1 MNQPCGCGALYQYGY
16 WIPWAHMPNA
26 LPNRIPQD
34 STFLQ
39 KQVILP
45 RMMRPEKMPTF
56 RCFRLH
62 QDPTSA
68 PSWWCIYSLESREV
82 SNYYWSKHSLFFFS
96 YFLSPKRNDWDEA
109 ELPHLSCK
117 MPYLK
122 QLLSAAQPH
131 SSVIKMSSNLK
142 PGNRSNGAA
151 LIEKT

>member
-26 LPNRIPQD
+26 LPNRSPQD

-82 SNYYWSKHSLFFFS
+82 SNYYWSKHSLFFF
-96 YFLSPKRNDWDEA
+96 FLFFKSKKKWLRWGRAPSSKLQDALPKTT
-109 ELPHLSCK
+109 
-117 MPYLK
+117 
-122 QLLSAAQPH
+122 
-131 SSVIKMSSNLK
+131 SVCCSTSF
-142 PGNRSNGAA
+142 
-151 LIEKT
+151 